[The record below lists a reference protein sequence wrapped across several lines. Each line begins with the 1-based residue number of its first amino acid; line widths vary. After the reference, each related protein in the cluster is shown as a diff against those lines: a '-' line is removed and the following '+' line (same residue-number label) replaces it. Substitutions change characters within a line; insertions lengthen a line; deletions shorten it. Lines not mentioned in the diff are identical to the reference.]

1 MLNKFDSNM
10 HFFLFFRRRV
20 TVRCQSLRAQSP
32 MDKGL
37 DLQNNPLFWGHR
49 SCQWSNERAQSD
61 WLSWKISRIL
71 LLSLGIYFC
80 MSNWNSG
87 LQWSHRRVQ
96 VILFFFCFVLL
107 VLREYIR
114 VSSRFKFRFGHPNWN
129 TTTYNHLTISYLI
142 CSLISD
148 F

>member
-1 MLNKFDSNM
+1 MVIKIDSNM
-10 HFFLFFRRRV
+10 HIFLFFRRRV
-20 TVRCQSLRAQSP
+20 TVRCQSLWAQSP

-37 DLQNNPLFWGHR
+37 DLQNNPLFWGHC

-96 VILFFFCFVLL
+96 VILIFFVLF
-107 VLREYIR
+107 YWFY
-114 VSSRFKFRFGHPNWN
+114 VSTLESVQDLNSGLGIQ
-129 TTTYNHLTISYLI
+129 TEIQLSITI
-142 CSLISD
+142 
-148 F
+148 

>member
-1 MLNKFDSNM
+1 MVIKFDSNM
-10 HFFLFFRRRV
+10 PIFFFSFRRRV
-20 TVRCQSLRAQSP
+20 TVRCQSLWAQSP

-37 DLQNNPLFWGHR
+37 DLQNNPLFWGHC

-96 VILFFFCFVLL
+96 VILFFFCFCFIGFTWVHYL
-107 VLREYIR
+107 

-129 TTTYNHLTISYLI
+129 KTRYI
-142 CSLISD
+142 
-148 F
+148 

>member
-1 MLNKFDSNM
+1 MVISNLIQICQ
-10 HFFLFFRRRV
+10 FFFSFRRRV
-20 TVRCQSLRAQSP
+20 TVRCQSLWAQSP

-37 DLQNNPLFWGHR
+37 DLQNNPLFWGHC

-61 WLSWKISRIL
+61 WLSWKISCIL

-96 VILFFFCFVLL
+96 VILIFFVLF
-107 VLREYIR
+107 YWFY
-114 VSSRFKFRFGHPNWN
+114 VSTLESVQDLNSGLGIQTEIQLPI
-129 TTTYNHLTISYLI
+129 TS
-142 CSLISD
+142 
-148 F
+148 

>member
-20 TVRCQSLRAQSP
+20 TVRCQSLWAQSP

-96 VILFFFCFVLL
+96 VILIFFVLF
-107 VLREYIR
+107 YWFY
-114 VSSRFKFRFGHPNWN
+114 VSTLESVQDLNSGLGIQ
-129 TTTYNHLTISYLI
+129 TEIQLSITI
-142 CSLISD
+142 
-148 F
+148 